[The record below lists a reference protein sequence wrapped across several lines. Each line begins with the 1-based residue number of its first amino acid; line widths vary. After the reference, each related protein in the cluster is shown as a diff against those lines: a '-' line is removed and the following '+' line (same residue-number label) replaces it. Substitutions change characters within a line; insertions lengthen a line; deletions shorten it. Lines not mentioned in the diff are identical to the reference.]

1 MRIWGCRVLCG
12 SLALAFF
19 FLFSFFFLGVNY
31 SPPRLKFLL
40 RRRAFTLY
48 SRTCRRWWARRVEAA
63 TLIDCE
69 RWSGWSVDGE
79 DGEATHGGNPSRLLP
94 CSRTGGLNWD
104 NRVRGILKSLEFDH
118 APRCHATAW
127 KTIQREGRGGEGR
140 STWGWGGEEK
150 KRKRE
155 RERVR
160 ERGLFICIAT
170 RPILTALVPVKCGRR
185 SARRKL
191 ECQWVSSDYVPRVT
205 CLTWI
210 TRNWR
215 LHTSVC

>member
-1 MRIWGCRVLCG
+1 M
-12 SLALAFF
+12 
-19 FLFSFFFLGVNY
+19 NY
-31 SPPRLKFLL
+31 SPRVLKFLL

-127 KTIQREGRGGEGR
+127 KTIQREGRGGKGR
-140 STWGWGGEEK
+140 GGARGGEAEK
-150 KRKRE
+150 KKRE
-155 RERVR
+155 RERER
-160 ERGLFICIAT
+160 ERFVCMHSNGTNPYCSRACEMWAKKRPPEVGVSVSILWLCPKGHLPHLHHLKLTFAYFWKLGCLSDREAT
-170 RPILTALVPVKCGRR
+170 G
-185 SARRKL
+185 
-191 ECQWVSSDYVPRVT
+191 
-205 CLTWI
+205 
-210 TRNWR
+210 
-215 LHTSVC
+215 